1 MAISA
6 TLGLLALIIL
16 VTPVLCRLVGRS
28 SGWFLGLGYLGAAAF
43 FMPAA
48 VAAVHDG
55 SAFPTAQEA
64 VWTLEWM
71 PSFDVNLAFAVDGVG
86 AIFTLIA
93 LVIGAFVLF
102 YSTRYLSRG
111 PNYSFYLL
119 MATFTFAMV
128 GLVLTDN
135 LFVLFVCWEITSIA
149 SFMLIARSGRAAEG
163 ASLRTMFMTFI
174 GGVLL
179 LVAVSAM
186 YGMVGSASIR
196 DVLTSSVWQEKPGF
210 TVAMALLVAIA
221 AMTKSAQFPF
231 QSWLP
236 DAMAAITP
244 VSAYLHAAAVVKAGI
259 FLLFRFSPAFSDV
272 LAWNVLL
279 VSAGIV
285 TAWIGGWCALT
296 QNDLKKL
303 MAYSTVSQLGLI
315 VAAVGVGTEF
325 ALTAGL
331 VHVISHAM
339 FKSGLFMMVG
349 VVDHL
354 GHTRT
359 FGEIPRLIKVAP
371 VSFAITAIGAA
382 SMAGIPPL
390 MGFVSKE
397 MLLTAVSSAGGEGHV
412 LGWIALVLVAGASVL
427 TISYCIKIVFG
438 AFIDGP
444 EVAPEKL
451 GHNDF
456 VMVTFAALPI
466 VLSVPLAFALGVIEP
481 GVAAGTSAAQGET
494 AHHVHLAMFHGI
506 TPELIASFIIIA
518 CGVLVALNRAR
529 VWEFFNR
536 VAIPFTGADVIDR
549 IVAGLERV
557 GKALVSVVA
566 SERASRHVAMNLGFL
581 AVVIFGS
588 AIAIYTGPGLPNFVP
603 NLNRP
608 IDYALLVVITFA
620 TLVVC
625 LSRSRLTAVIGLS
638 AVGIMAT
645 VQIMALGAPDVTLTQ
660 LLVETMTIIVFM
672 LILQKLPRTFW
683 KYSAKLQV
691 MRGIFAIAVGSSVAL
706 AVWMLSGRRARSDIA
721 MYYLTKAPE
730 ISGGDNIVNTILVE
744 FRALDTQGELA
755 VLGMA
760 GIAIVAV
767 FSSVRDRYIDPPA
780 SEVPEM
786 PRRPWLAIRP
796 RGSTAFAAVTEAWP
810 NVIAMQLMVKV
821 VVPFLAIGSLLIF
834 WRGHNE
840 PGGGF
845 IAALVGS
852 AIAGLLYMATS
863 KDRAIGPPRLPILLI
878 GGGVLVAV
886 LTGLV
891 GLIVKGSFLEPIHGY
906 ILGQHFTSSMA
917 FDVGVYMAVVG
928 MLLVSFN
935 LLGTSDSA
943 FTPAGDDVL
952 VDGLMMRDV
961 GDIERTRERTDEMLY
976 GELRGPLETMRGAKP
991 KAHEFLEAEKPEDK
1005 KRVGLRT
1012 KHIAY
1017 GDQPKERGE

>member
-6 TLGLLALIIL
+6 TLGLLALIIV
-16 VTPVLCRLVGRS
+16 VTPVLCRLLGRAA
-28 SGWFLGLGYLGAAAF
+28 GWVIGLGYLGATALF
-43 FMPAA
+43 FPAA
-48 VAAVHDG
+48 SSAIRSG
-55 SAFPTAQEA
+55 EAFPTAPET
-64 VWTLEWM
+64 VWTLPWM
-71 PSFDVNLAFAVDGVG
+71 PSFDVNLEFAVDGVG
-86 AIFTLIA
+86 AVFTTIA

-102 YSTRYLSRG
+102 YSTRYLSTG

-128 GLVLTDN
+128 GLVLTNN

-149 SFMLIARSGRAAEG
+149 SFMLIARSGRSAEG
-163 ASLRTMFMTFI
+163 PSLRTMFMTFT
-174 GGVLL
+174 GGVFL

-186 YGMVGSASIR
+186 YGVIGTANIR
-196 DVLTSSVWQEKPGF
+196 EVLTSSIWHENPTF
-210 TVAMALLVAIA
+210 TVTMAILVAVA

-259 FLLFRFSPAFSDV
+259 FLLFRFSPAFSHV
-272 LAWNVLL
+272 PAWNILL
-279 VSAGIV
+279 ISAGLI

-296 QNDLKKL
+296 QSDLKKL

-315 VAAVGVGTEF
+315 VAALGVGTEL
-325 ALTAGL
+325 ALTAAL
-331 VHVISHAM
+331 VHVIAHAM

-349 VVDHL
+349 VIDHL

-359 FGEIPRLIKVAP
+359 FGKIPRLISVAP
-371 VSFAITAIGAA
+371 VSFTVTLIGAA

-397 MLLTAVSSAGGEGHV
+397 MLLTAVNTAGGEGSAF
-412 LGWIALVLVAGASVL
+412 GWIALILAAGASVL
-427 TISYCIKIVFG
+427 TISYCIKIVWG

-444 EVAPEKL
+444 EAVPEKL
-451 GHNDF
+451 GEKDV
-456 VMVTFAALPI
+456 VMLVFAALPI
-466 VLSVPLAFALGVIEP
+466 LLSIPLAFALGLIEP
-481 GVAAGTSAAQGET
+481 AVQAGTSAAAGQAAE
-494 AHHVHLAMFHGI
+494 HVHLAMFHGF
-506 TPELIASFIIIA
+506 TVELVASLVIIA
-518 CGVLVALNRAR
+518 CGVLVAFNRAR
-529 VWEFFNR
+529 VWKFFER
-536 VAIPFTGADVIDR
+536 AAIPFTGADVINAIDR
-549 IVAGLERV
+549 GLERV
-557 GKALVSVVA
+557 GTVLSNLVA

-588 AIAIYTGPGLPNFVP
+588 AIAIAVGPGLPPFVD

-638 AVGIMAT
+638 AVGVMAT

-683 KYSAKLQV
+683 KYSVKLQV
-691 MRGIFAIAVGSSVAL
+691 MRGVFAIGVGTAVAM
-706 AVWMLSGRRARSDIA
+706 AVWMLSGRRERSGIA
-721 MYYLTKAPE
+721 MYYLNEAPG

-767 FSSVRDRYIDPPA
+767 MSSVRDRYIDPPA
-780 SEVPEM
+780 SDVPEM
-786 PRRPWLAIRP
+786 PRRPWLALRP
-796 RGSTAFAAVTEAWP
+796 RGSTAYAAVTEAWP
-810 NVIAMQLMVKV
+810 NVIAMQLMVRV
-821 VVPFLAIGSLLIF
+821 VGPLLGLGSLLIF
-834 WRGHNE
+834 LRGHNE

-845 IAALVGS
+845 IAALVGA
-852 AIAGLLYMATS
+852 AIAGLLYMSTS
-863 KDRAIGPPRLPILLI
+863 KDRAIGPPRLPIFLI
-878 GGGVLVAV
+878 GGGILVAV
-886 LTGLV
+886 ATGVV

-906 ILGQHFTSSMA
+906 VLGQHVTTSMA

-952 VDGLMMRDV
+952 VDGMMVRDI
-961 GDIERTRERTDEMLY
+961 DKIERTRERTDEMLY

-991 KAHEFLEAEKPEDK
+991 KKSEFIEPEKPDTK
-1005 KRVGLRT
+1005 NRVGLKTR
-1012 KHIAY
+1012 HISN
-1017 GDQPKERGE
+1017 GLQPKERGE